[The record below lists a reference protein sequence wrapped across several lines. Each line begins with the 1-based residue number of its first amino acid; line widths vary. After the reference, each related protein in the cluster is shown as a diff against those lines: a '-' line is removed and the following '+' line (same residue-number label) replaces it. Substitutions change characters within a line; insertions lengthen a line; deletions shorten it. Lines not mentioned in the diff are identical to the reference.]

1 MARVPLFPAL
11 AIMCGISLADVAAQ
25 MYAPALVLV
34 TAMAG
39 DDDILTGSADVK
51 KPPAPEP
58 PKAAPAEKAEPF
70 VSSASE
76 AEILNRLQQRREM
89 LEQREKQLDMRES
102 LLKAADQKVESR
114 IEELKALEARIKQ
127 NEEPGGEAAQSIRQL
142 AVLYQSMKPKE
153 AARVFER
160 LDMGVLLPVAQTIPP
175 RKLAEIIAVM
185 TPVAAERLTVE
196 LARGP
201 GSVPR
206 PQALPVAAPLPA
218 GELPAIPP
226 PPKPR

>member
-1 MARVPLFPAL
+1 MRRVSLFPVL
-11 AIMCGISLADVAAQ
+11 
-25 MYAPALVLV
+25 ALVCLV
-34 TAMAG
+34 ALVDVVARSVEPATALMASLH
-39 DDDILTGSADVK
+39 DDNLLTGSAEPKRDEK
-51 KPPAPEP
+51 KPPV
-58 PKAAPAEKAEPF
+58 EKAEPF
-70 VSSASE
+70 VSSGTE
-76 AEILNRLQQRREM
+76 AEILNRLQQRREV
-89 LEQREKQLDMRES
+89 LEQREKQLDLRES

-127 NEEPGGEAAQSIRQL
+127 AETGGSDLQNIKQL
-142 AVLYQSMKPKE
+142 AILYETMKPKD

-175 RKLAEIIAVM
+175 RKLAEIIAQM
-185 TPVAAERLTVE
+185 SPASAEKLTIE

-206 PQALPVAAPLPA
+206 ATPVAAPLPP

-226 PPKPR
+226 PKSP